1 MAQELKRDKKNASK
15 KIFLDA
21 LYINITLEYYS
32 RILLFYKLIRT
43 SRITN
48 CYFCN
53 INTFT

>member
-32 RILLFYKLIRT
+32 F
-43 SRITN
+43 
-48 CYFCN
+48 
-53 INTFT
+53 INL